1 MSKVNYNFFN
11 DLDQKQV
18 KGVFLQCCGSRVW
31 ADTVCKDLPFTDPT
45 HLHKVIDG
53 AFNAMTKTDWLE
65 AFAHHPM
72 IGDVKSIREKF
83 ASTAHLAS
91 KEQSGVVGAD
101 EQIYVQLAD
110 FNKRYFAKFGF
121 IFIIFA
127 SGKSAETMLESL
139 KKRFSNDTDTEI
151 KNAAAEQRKITWLRL
166 EKVGA
171 Q

>member
-11 DLDQKQV
+11 ELDPKQAN
-18 KGVFLQCCGSRVW
+18 GIFLQCCGSHQWVD
-31 ADTVCKDLPFTDPT
+31 AVCKDMPFSDAT
-45 HLHKVIDG
+45 HMHRVIDG
-53 AFNAMTKTDWLE
+53 AFNAMAKKDWLE

-91 KEQSGVVGAD
+91 NEQSGALGAD
-101 EQIYVQLAD
+101 EKIYTELAD
-110 FNKRYFAKFGF
+110 YNKRYFAKFGF

-127 SGKSAETMLESL
+127 TGKSADTMLSSL

>member
-1 MSKVNYNFFN
+1 MSKVNLEFFN
-11 DLDQKQV
+11 KLGAKEA

-31 ADTVCKDLPFTDPT
+31 AETVSKELPFSDAT
-45 HLHKVIDG
+45 HLLRVIDAG
-53 AFNAMTKTDWLE
+53 FNALTKPDWLE

-91 KEQSGVVGAD
+91 NEQSGAIGAD
-101 EQIYVQLAD
+101 EQVYSKLAD
-110 FNKRYFAKFGF
+110 YNKRYFAKFGF

-127 SGKSAETMLESL
+127 TGKSAETMLESL
-139 KKRFSNDTDTEI
+139 KKRFANDIDTEI

>member
-11 DLDQKQV
+11 GLESKQA
-18 KGVFLQCCGSRVW
+18 KGLFLQCCGSHLWV
-31 ADTVCKDLPFTDPT
+31 DNVCKDLPFSDAT
-45 HLHKVIDG
+45 HMHQVIDG
-53 AFNAMTKTDWLE
+53 AFNAMTTKDWLE

-91 KEQSGVVGAD
+91 NEQSGALGAD
-101 EQIYVQLAD
+101 EKIFAELAD
-110 FNKRYFAKFGF
+110 YNKRYFAKFGF

-127 SGKSAETMLESL
+127 TGKSAESMLSSL
-139 KKRFSNDTDTEI
+139 KKRFGNDADTEV